1 MGNLVLDDKIL
12 NTILSLAE
20 QLKTNKEDIVKKA
33 MNNYAKEI
41 NQKNLLM
48 EFAGILEEEEAN
60 EILGIIYN
68 NMRN

>member
-20 QLKTNKEDIVKKA
+20 QMKTNKEDIVKKA
-33 MNNYAKEI
+33 MNNFAKEI

-48 EFAGILEEEEAN
+48 EFAGI
-60 EILGIIYN
+60 
-68 NMRN
+68 